1 MVNAIVWSRLT
12 PKTNIQNVETMQIQ
26 LKCVIN
32 FLPFDKCVI
41 VMIMGNVKNA
51 EKLKHSKTISAS
63 TELENVSLLF

>member
-1 MVNAIVWSRLT
+1 
-12 PKTNIQNVETMQIQ
+12 MQIQ

-41 VMIMGNVKNA
+41 VMIMGNIKNA
-51 EKLKHSKTISAS
+51 EKLKHSKTIPAS